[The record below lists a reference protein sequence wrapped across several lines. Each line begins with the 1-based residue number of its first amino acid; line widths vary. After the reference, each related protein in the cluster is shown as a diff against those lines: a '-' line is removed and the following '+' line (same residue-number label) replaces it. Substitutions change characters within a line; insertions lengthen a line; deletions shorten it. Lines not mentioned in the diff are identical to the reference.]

1 MHAYPYWEERPETSM
16 PLEEPMYSPK
26 EAHCATCHSE
36 HIAMVSVARPPLG
49 RRVAAYL
56 LLVLCDAVV
65 VHVGLQRGHVDL
77 RVRGEVRAARLEPL
91 RAREEHLQG

>member
-91 RAREEHLQG
+91 RAREEHLPR